1 MVNKKILKQKLLRW
15 LESSNFGLRVS
26 LIIRYGV
33 YSKPKYPQRFI
44 KRAVLKNINDVNN
57 SVKEIHDLGLPIMT
71 DIPKNWDSLIALKI
85 ILKFTDKDSKVFD
98 AGGEIY
104 SMILP
109 WLFLYGYKN
118 LLAGNLVFDKP
129 IKRGSIIYRNC
140 DITKTKF
147 DAATYDAIT
156 CLSVIE
162 HGVDINEYFKEMS
175 RILKPG
181 GVLIV
186 STDYFETPIDTK
198 GKTAYGAPIHIFSKD
213 EIVEILEIAAKFG
226 LTPLFPI
233 ELGCDEKV
241 VNWKKYDLNYTFIVL
256 PFHKTDF

>member
-1 MVNKKILKQKLLRW
+1 MVNKNILKQKLIRW
-15 LESSNFGLRVS
+15 FESSNFGLKLS
-26 LIIRYGV
+26 LMIRYGV
-33 YSKPKYPQRFI
+33 YSKPKHPQGFA
-44 KRAVLKNINDVNN
+44 KKAVLKTINDVDN
-57 SVKEIHDLGLPIMT
+57 SIKEIRDLGLPIMR
-71 DIPKNWDSLIALKI
+71 DIPKNWDSLIALKV
-85 ILKFTDKDSKVFD
+85 ILKFTDKNSKVFD

-118 LLAGNLVFDKP
+118 LSAGNLIFDEP

-147 DAATYDAIT
+147 DVNTYDAIT

-162 HGVDINEYFKEMS
+162 HGIDLNEYFKEMS

-181 GVLIV
+181 GILIV

-198 GKTAYGAPIHIFSKD
+198 GKTAYGAPIHIFSKN
-213 EIVEILEIAAKFG
+213 EIVKILEIAAKFG

-233 ELGCDEKV
+233 ELDCDEKV
-241 VNWKKYDLNYTFIVL
+241 VNWKKLNYTFIVI
-256 PFHKTDF
+256 PFHKTGF